1 MQQIHKLKKRS
12 GEIVSFDESKIKSA
26 VRKAFFAI
34 TDKEHEEEA
43 QKITALV
50 VERLTP
56 MFKEGTPTPSV
67 EDVQD
72 LVERGIMEEGY
83 FDVAKAYILYRYE
96 HTKKREEKKQE
107 VIKKI
112 EEQELIVTKR
122 NGKKEKFRTDKLKR
136 SLSHVVKGYES
147 LVDVDAIV
155 NQCRLEIYDGIKT
168 SDIKKTLVMTTRSL
182 IEQDPA
188 YSSVAAKLLLSILYK
203 EVIGIDTI
211 DFTKLDAQYRQ
222 AFVKNIKRG
231 VEIGRLDER
240 MLDYDLE
247 KI

>member
-107 VIKKI
+107 VIKK
-112 EEQELIVTKR
+112 LKNR
-122 NGKKEKFRTDKLKR
+122 NSLLRKETARKKN
-136 SLSHVVKGYES
+136 S
-147 LVDVDAIV
+147 
-155 NQCRLEIYDGIKT
+155 
-168 SDIKKTLVMTTRSL
+168 
-182 IEQDPA
+182 
-188 YSSVAAKLLLSILYK
+188 
-203 EVIGIDTI
+203 
-211 DFTKLDAQYRQ
+211 
-222 AFVKNIKRG
+222 
-231 VEIGRLDER
+231 ER
-240 MLDYDLE
+240 
-247 KI
+247 IN